1 MKSIEDRIVD
11 KIFEGVNFLISLK
24 IKPDITIDKIG
35 DLKIEDIRNLKRQ
48 GIKGV
53 ILDVDETMR
62 KDMGN
67 IPKCN
72 QEWLDIL
79 KRELKVIVVSNGV
92 DNKVQQFFD
101 AKGIDYIGFAHKPL
115 KKNFSKACQKLGLK
129 PEEMMIIGDDLF
141 SDIYGGK
148 RNNMKTVMVKSVAED
163 KDENEGR

>member
-1 MKSIEDRIVD
+1 MKLIEDRIID
-11 KIFEGVNFLISLK
+11 KIFECVNFVMSFR
-24 IKPDITIDKIG
+24 IKPDMTIQKVR
-35 DLKIEDIRNLKRQ
+35 DLTIEDIKALKAQ

-53 ILDVDETMR
+53 ILDVDETLR

-72 QEWLDIL
+72 QDWIDTL
-79 KRELKVIVVSNGV
+79 KKELKVIVVSNGV
-92 DNKVQQFFD
+92 DDKIEKFFS

-115 KKNFSKACQKLGLK
+115 KKNFNKAFNRLGLK

-148 RNNMKTVMVKSVAED
+148 RNNIRTIMVKEVED
-163 KDENEGR
+163 VEEVEH

>member
-1 MKSIEDRIVD
+1 MYYNMKPIEDRIAD
-11 KIFEGVNFLISLK
+11 KIFELLNFLLK
-24 IKPDITIDKIG
+24 LKVKPDMTIDKVG
-35 DLKIEDIRNLKRQ
+35 SLTIEDIRKLKAN

-62 KDMGN
+62 KNMKS

-79 KRELKVIVVSNGV
+79 KSELKVIVVSNGI
-92 DNKVQQFFD
+92 DEKVEKFFS

-115 KKNFSKACQKLGLK
+115 KKSFNKAFQRLGLK
-129 PEEMMIIGDDLF
+129 PEEMVIIGNDLF

-148 RNNMKTVMVKSVAED
+148 RNNMATIMVKSV
-163 KDENEGR
+163 DERE